1 MYWHLLCGDDERSVR
16 ISPGLFLCNCLTQPR
31 KKIIRTCPTA
41 PIFIAELIKAANEL
55 DRLAT
60 FEVSCLLDRS
70 VDTIRDMREQTGVEQ
85 SALGRDVVIY
95 LQTSSARAKGLPE
108 DQARDALLDAAE
120 TIQTLKMMLDA
131 KDEVLRGE

>member
-1 MYWHLLCGDDERSVR
+1 MSNTTD
-16 ISPGLFLCNCLTQPR
+16 
-31 KKIIRTCPTA
+31 
-41 PIFIAELIKAANEL
+41 FIAELIKAANEL
-55 DRLAT
+55 DRLPT

-120 TIQTLKMMLDA
+120 TIQTLKMVLDA